1 MNVLVVYA
9 SLTGNTQK
17 LASAMAEKLDVA
29 PRRIEEAPTVGEGDL
44 LILGSGVYW
53 NRPARA
59 VRRYLK
65 DLPSLKGVRVALFG
79 TYGGAPRQIDA
90 MARIVQRKDGQILG
104 RFSCKGRDWFVL
116 GLVARGHPNAAELD
130 AAAAFAHNM
139 VERARGE

>member
-17 LASAMAEKLDVA
+17 LAAAMAEELNVT
-29 PRRIEEAPTVGEGDL
+29 PRRIEEAPSVGEGDL
-44 LILGSGVYW
+44 LLLGSGVYW

-59 VRRYLK
+59 VSKYLRS
-65 DLPSLKGVRVALFG
+65 LPSLKGVRVALFG
-79 TYGGAPRQIDA
+79 TYGGAPHQIDA
-90 MARIVQRKDGQILG
+90 MAKIVQRKGGEILG

-116 GLVARGHPNAAELD
+116 GLVARGHPNAAELS